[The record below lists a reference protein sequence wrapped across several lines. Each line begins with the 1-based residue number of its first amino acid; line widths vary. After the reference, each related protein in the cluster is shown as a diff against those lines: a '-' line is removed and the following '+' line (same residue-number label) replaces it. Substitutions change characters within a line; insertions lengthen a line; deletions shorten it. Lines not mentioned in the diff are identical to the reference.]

1 MQSLRKLSI
10 TELNDL
16 CWAESQIVEEEEGV

>member
-16 CWAESQIVEEEEGV
+16 CWAERRIVEAEEAV